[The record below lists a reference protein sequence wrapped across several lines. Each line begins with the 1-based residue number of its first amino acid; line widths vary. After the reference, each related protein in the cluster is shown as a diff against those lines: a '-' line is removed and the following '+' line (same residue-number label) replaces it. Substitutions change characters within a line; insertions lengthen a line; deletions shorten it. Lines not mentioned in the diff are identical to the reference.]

1 MITTIY
7 CICIAAVMIAFALAG
22 IYDLLV
28 QIKKLK

>member
-7 CICIAAVMIAFALAG
+7 WICIAAVITAFALAG
-22 IYDLLV
+22 IYDMMV